1 MVEQRPFKAL
11 VVGSSPTQPRAK
23 AVDHGHF
30 WAAIRRAQRTVQFRF
45 HSMINPNGEDFTKD
59 NPLPSPMQPGEAA
72 FSGES
77 TQSTPRFQEAREQVS
92 TVASDTWEQTK
103 QKAGVARERTEF
115 FLRENPVPTVIGAL
129 AIGLAIG
136 LAIRYSSE
144 SAEREAEVKSPLGD
158 VNLGMLS
165 LPFLWPFFKRVR
177 RGYEDSAEVVKE
189 SVRGGVDRLKDVDV
203 NSYVKPLRKKWR
215 SWTK

>member
-1 MVEQRPFKAL
+1 
-11 VVGSSPTQPRAK
+11 
-23 AVDHGHF
+23 
-30 WAAIRRAQRTVQFRF
+30 
-45 HSMINPNGEDFTKD
+45 MINPNGEDFTKD

-203 NSYVKPLRKKWR
+203 DSYVKPLRKKWR